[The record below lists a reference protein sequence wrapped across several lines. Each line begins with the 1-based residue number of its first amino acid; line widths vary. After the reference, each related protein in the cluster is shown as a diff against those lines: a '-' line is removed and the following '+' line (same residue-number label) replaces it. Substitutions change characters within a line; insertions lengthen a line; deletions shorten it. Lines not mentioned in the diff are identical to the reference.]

1 MKSIAAITILASS
14 AAAFAPAPVSKVES
28 SLNYAAELDNMIGV
42 TPETGNKVVSLV
54 FCYLIIVCQRY
65 PLVLCYIDS
74 VYTVDSIGIHAFHGF
89 SIMISWEMIF

>member
-42 TPETGNKVVSLV
+42 TPETGNKVVS
-54 FCYLIIVCQRY
+54 VCFLY
-65 PLVLCYIDS
+65 
-74 VYTVDSIGIHAFHGF
+74 
-89 SIMISWEMIF
+89 

>member
-42 TPETGNKVVSLV
+42 TPETGNKVVSVIFFKGALYYYNNLTTNIRWKKFLV
-54 FCYLIIVCQRY
+54 
-65 PLVLCYIDS
+65 
-74 VYTVDSIGIHAFHGF
+74 
-89 SIMISWEMIF
+89 

>member
-1 MKSIAAITILASS
+1 MFPELKAQHIYLYLSLSVNRLDYINMKSIAAITILASS

-54 FCYLIIVCQRY
+54 FCFDNSMSTVSFG
-65 PLVLCYIDS
+65 PLLYR
-74 VYTVDSIGIHAFHGF
+74 
-89 SIMISWEMIF
+89 

>member
-42 TPETGNKVVSLV
+42 TPETGNKVVSV
-54 FCYLIIVCQRY
+54 
-65 PLVLCYIDS
+65 
-74 VYTVDSIGIHAFHGF
+74 
-89 SIMISWEMIF
+89 IFFI

>member
-42 TPETGNKVVSLV
+42 TPETGNKVVSVSFSFDIL
-54 FCYLIIVCQRY
+54 LII
-65 PLVLCYIDS
+65 
-74 VYTVDSIGIHAFHGF
+74 
-89 SIMISWEMIF
+89 ISTLQFCDIFFQIV

>member
-54 FCYLIIVCQRY
+54 FCFIIVCQRY
-65 PLVLCYIDS
+65 PLVLVISIAYIL
-74 VYTVDSIGIHAFHGF
+74 G
-89 SIMISWEMIF
+89 

>member
-14 AAAFAPAPVSKVES
+14 AAALAPAPVSKVES

-54 FCYLIIVCQRY
+54 FCFDNSMSTVSFG
-65 PLVLCYIDS
+65 PLLYR
-74 VYTVDSIGIHAFHGF
+74 
-89 SIMISWEMIF
+89 